1 MASDFKVI
9 KNRYFDSVFLMRVA
23 QRISDEQGIDEA
35 AALMATE
42 NNKHLLSNIGL
53 DTKDPQVQAASPE
66 DLIVVLKGTDQAA
79 IARILEDL
87 DQWLTRPPIKA
98 GSFRARTLEQAI
110 ARLPTANLAVISV
123 PGQYAAR
130 ETKKSLAARRNVFL
144 FSSNVSLEDEASL
157 KRMAHEQGLLLMG
170 PDCGTAI
177 VNGIGIGF
185 ANVVRRGQIG
195 AIGVAGTGLQEFTSL
210 VHRCGAGISH
220 ALGTG
225 GRDLKDAIGGITTFD
240 ALEALEAD
248 NQTRVIALIA
258 KPPGK
263 HTLAKLAP
271 RLRRSS
277 KPIVACLLGADP
289 LPEHK
294 PAALHWAGTIDDAV
308 LAAIRLDGSA
318 EPGGLAQAAEQ
329 VEQSISSERTRLAE
343 EQRFIRGLFAGGTF
357 CYQSQ
362 VVLKTWGLKAYSNTP
377 LPGMTPLADPQQSLE
392 HTLIDM
398 GDDLFTRSR
407 PHPMIDATFRR
418 RRLFSEAYDSQVGV
432 ILLDFVLGFNASPD
446 PVGDMLPAIQ
456 EAKSIASERGAFLSV
471 VASVCGTEQDPQNL
485 EAQVSALK
493 QAGVIVLPTNAQAA
507 AFAAQVVLPPN
518 GASS

>member
-1 MASDFKVI
+1 
-9 KNRYFDSVFLMRVA
+9 
-23 QRISDEQGIDEA
+23 
-35 AALMATE
+35 
-42 NNKHLLSNIGL
+42 
-53 DTKDPQVQAASPE
+53 
-66 DLIVVLKGTDQAA
+66 
-79 IARILEDL
+79 
-87 DQWLTRPPIKA
+87 
-98 GSFRARTLEQAI
+98 
-110 ARLPTANLAVISV
+110 
-123 PGQYAAR
+123 
-130 ETKKSLAARRNVFL
+130 
-144 FSSNVSLEDEASL
+144 
-157 KRMAHEQGLLLMG
+157 
-170 PDCGTAI
+170 
-177 VNGIGIGF
+177 
-185 ANVVRRGQIG
+185 
-195 AIGVAGTGLQEFTSL
+195 
-210 VHRCGAGISH
+210 
-220 ALGTG
+220 
-225 GRDLKDAIGGITTFD
+225 
-240 ALEALEAD
+240 
-248 NQTRVIALIA
+248 
-258 KPPGK
+258 
-263 HTLAKLAP
+263 
-271 RLRRSS
+271 
-277 KPIVACLLGADP
+277 LLGADP